1 MAYTIPKRVL
11 FEEWLVSNQNDKEKN
26 IFLKI
31 KSILNLDEDI
41 CSETESHLIDQSH
54 LFCIKMKDLWQKSHR
69 TRSQLEKNHSQ
80 WLSGSIT
87 VDITEV
93 NQGLS
98 LSHVEERN
106 LVGRPRKSF
115 EDSSLKTKKRRVE
128 PLLKNYT
135 VEELRFATEHCM
147 DSSNEKFSSEKKCL
161 STKQALALFYDI
173 DLSVR
178 KYNTLR
184 SVVNA
189 LHPDCFPSY
198 RALLQTKKK
207 YLPNNITV
215 TEISAEVGLQE
226 LLQKTTDSILNIS
239 NLNICQVFNLKLIC
253 KWGFDGSSG
262 HSLYKQKFESAS
274 NTDEYMFL
282 TALVP
287 IKLVDSCNN
296 VIWSNPKTNSTFY
309 CRPIKFA
316 FIKENPEV
324 VRQEENA
331 MVMSVNELKVYTT
344 SIENKDLSIS
354 YEMILTMF
362 DGSIANILSETNS
375 CSKCII
381 CGATPKEMNSD
392 TVLDKSPVTQNYRF
406 GISTLHCWIRFFECL
421 LHIAYRLP
429 IKTWQV
435 KGAENKA
442 ITENTKRTIQE
453 NFKSKMGLIVD
464 KPKPGYGST
473 NDGNTARRFFQNPV
487 LSSQITGIDKE
498 LIEKFHLI
506 LRILASG
513 CNIDI
518 TNFRILL
525 NDTRRLYL
533 HLYSWYYMP
542 RSVHKV
548 LVHGCDIID
557 FFELPIGQ
565 LAEDALEARHRI
577 QKNQIM

>member
-1 MAYTIPKRVL
+1 
-11 FEEWLVSNQNDKEKN
+11 
-26 IFLKI
+26 
-31 KSILNLDEDI
+31 
-41 CSETESHLIDQSH
+41 
-54 LFCIKMKDLWQKSHR
+54 
-69 TRSQLEKNHSQ
+69 
-80 WLSGSIT
+80 
-87 VDITEV
+87 
-93 NQGLS
+93 
-98 LSHVEERN
+98 
-106 LVGRPRKSF
+106 
-115 EDSSLKTKKRRVE
+115 
-128 PLLKNYT
+128 
-135 VEELRFATEHCM
+135 
-147 DSSNEKFSSEKKCL
+147 
-161 STKQALALFYDI
+161 
-173 DLSVR
+173 
-178 KYNTLR
+178 
-184 SVVNA
+184 
-189 LHPDCFPSY
+189 
-198 RALLQTKKK
+198 
-207 YLPNNITV
+207 
-215 TEISAEVGLQE
+215 
-226 LLQKTTDSILNIS
+226 
-239 NLNICQVFNLKLIC
+239 
-253 KWGFDGSSG
+253 
-262 HSLYKQKFESAS
+262 
-274 NTDEYMFL
+274 MFL

-542 RSVHKV
+542 SSVHKV

-565 LAEDALEARHRI
+565 LAEDALEERHKEFRKI
-577 QKNQIM
+577 RLCNSRKTSRVNANTDIISTLLLTSDPELSSYRQSTKKNKNILYDNKIKEYIIIENSQNTLVESVFGLELSSSLSSDDDQSD